1 MQMWWRW
8 CLVVIFITTVAA
20 AAVVIISYSHF
31 KVFFFQRSRSKIVP
45 IIQLIR
51 LPPHI
56 CLIDLQREFPDTFKV
71 WYDSLGGDAIGL
83 TWEKSGSKVIETA
96 N

>member
-8 CLVVIFITTVAA
+8 CLVVIFIATVAA

-31 KVFFFQRSRSKIVP
+31 KVFFFLAVMLKD
-45 IIQLIR
+45 
-51 LPPHI
+51 LPHHS
-56 CLIDLQREFPDTFKV
+56 IDKAPSSHLF
-71 WYDSLGGDAIGL
+71 
-83 TWEKSGSKVIETA
+83 